1 MIREKRCQNQG
12 ALYIIIVVTLML
24 HLLQLKKTTNNTL
37 IQCQQCQR
45 PQILIVAPSNK
56 LLDKT
61 KPSAA
66 KAQPEALFN
75 KVMATGMSAPPTC
88 GGETVND
95 VLDWRMLDVWEKN
108 ETNILPNGGLM
119 LL

>member
-1 MIREKRCQNQG
+1 MFQ
-12 ALYIIIVVTLML
+12 
-24 HLLQLKKTTNNTL
+24 LLTNNTL
-37 IQCQQCQR
+37 ILSTMPTMR
-45 PQILIVAPSNK
+45 ILTVAPSNK

-95 VLDWRMLDVWEKN
+95 VLDWRMLDVWEKVKP
-108 ETNILPNGGLM
+108 IFSRM
-119 LL
+119 VV